1 MWRTGSPEATEIGP
15 EDLTEPQSLLPSQFF
30 GRCGRPAIVEGE
42 RRLMVA
48 LLEDAVRCFRKYAL
62 ASSRRGR
69 RLFRETD
76 AWFMEP
82 DTGAALT
89 FDYVCEA
96 SGLDADSI
104 RSSLRR
110 WLDQNAKAEGLRE
123 QVQRPPRLVPSA
135 SNGTV
140 GLKKASCE

>member
-1 MWRTGSPEATEIGP
+1 MWRAGTPEAAEIGP

-30 GRCGRPAIVEGE
+30 GRSGRPAIVEGE
-42 RRLMVA
+42 RKLMVA
-48 LLEDAVRCFRKYAL
+48 VLEDAVRCFRRYAL
-62 ASSRRGR
+62 ASNRRGR
-69 RLFRETD
+69 RLFRET
-76 AWFMEP
+76 ATWFMEP

-110 WLDQNAKAEGLRE
+110 WLDQNTQAGRLRE
-123 QVQRPPRLVPSA
+123 QLQRPSRLVPCT

-140 GLKKASCE
+140 GLKKASGE